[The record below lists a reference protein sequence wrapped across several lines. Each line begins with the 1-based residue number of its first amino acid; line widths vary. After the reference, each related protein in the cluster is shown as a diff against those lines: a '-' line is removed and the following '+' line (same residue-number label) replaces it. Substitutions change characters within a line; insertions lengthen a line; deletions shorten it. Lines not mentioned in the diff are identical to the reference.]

1 MAPGKH
7 DTCPCG
13 FTWDKSKDGDGYI
26 CRGGHHS
33 ITGDGLTP
41 SEAAWVKQRAAD
53 KKKADEEDS
62 RQRDLRRRET
72 KLREEQARKAKETAD
87 AAAAAAAP
95 YKKRVEDE
103 DSQRRDLRKRQTK
116 LWEEQARKDRE
127 TADAATAAYKKKKEE
142 KRIRQEAPP
151 KPIRESEDARAR
163 RKSREREAEE
173 LKASRYNR
181 EISIPEPQDEVK
193 QTTQSTSSQAHSS
206 SKKTPGTQ
214 LAIRQPE
221 SGRTRQQRQDD
232 EIKASKEKD
241 RQRRQECLN
250 NESGAER
257 AEAWA
262 RIKATHASAPTL
274 SPQTPRRPRALPA
287 PDPPSSAPASQTT
300 RHPRA
305 LPAPAPAPASVVEPM
320 PWMRAPA
327 KTSRSQRE
335 LELVPVSRSKQKEK
349 EKMPWE

>member
-7 DTCPCG
+7 DTCPYG
-13 FTWDKSKDGDGYI
+13 FTWDKNKDGDGYI
-26 CRGGHHS
+26 CRGGQHS
-33 ITGDGLTP
+33 INGDGLTP

-87 AAAAAAAP
+87 AAAA

-116 LWEEQARKDRE
+116 LWDEQARKDRE

-173 LKASRYNR
+173 FKASRYNR

-262 RIKATHASAPTL
+262 HIKLPTHLPLLFHLKHPGDLEPSLHQTHQVLLLLLRLPDIPEPSQHRHRL
-274 SPQTPRRPRALPA
+274 RPQSSSPCLGCARLPK
-287 PDPPSSAPASQTT
+287 
-300 RHPRA
+300 H
-305 LPAPAPAPASVVEPM
+305 
-320 PWMRAPA
+320 
-327 KTSRSQRE
+327 RE
-335 LELVPVSRSKQKEK
+335 ARES
-349 EKMPWE
+349 